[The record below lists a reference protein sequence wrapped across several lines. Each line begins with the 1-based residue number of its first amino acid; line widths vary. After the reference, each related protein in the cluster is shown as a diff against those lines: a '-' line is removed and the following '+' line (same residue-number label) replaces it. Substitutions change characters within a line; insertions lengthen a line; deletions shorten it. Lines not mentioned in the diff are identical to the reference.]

1 MGQHEG
7 PVRVVLRMEI
17 VPGKER
23 EFEDV
28 WLDIGRVIARSPAN
42 RGQVLA
48 RADEQSVGSVYYVFT
63 DWADEAG
70 FRAFELSAEHVENRR
85 RLGPLRAGGDM
96 TVTSIVHRLTA
107 AEPERIRTP

>member
-1 MGQHEG
+1 MRRPEG
-7 PVRVVLRMEI
+7 AVRVVLRMEI
-17 VPGKER
+17 VPGRER

-28 WLDIGRVIARSPAN
+28 WLDIGRTIARSPAN

-48 RADEQSVGSVYYVFT
+48 RSGEQGAGSVYYVFT

-70 FRAFELSAEHVENRR
+70 FRAFEVSAEHVENRR

-96 TVTSIVHRLTA
+96 TVTSVVHRLG
-107 AEPERIRTP
+107 

>member
-1 MGQHEG
+1 M
-7 PVRVVLRMEI
+7 RVVLRMEI
-17 VPGKER
+17 VPGTEQ

-28 WLDIGRVIARSPAN
+28 WLDVGRVIARNPAN
-42 RGQVLA
+42 RGQVLT
-48 RADEQSVGSVYYVFT
+48 RAGDRNAGSVYYVFT

-96 TVTSIVHRLTA
+96 TVTSIVHRVTA
-107 AEPERIRTP
+107 PEPERPRTP